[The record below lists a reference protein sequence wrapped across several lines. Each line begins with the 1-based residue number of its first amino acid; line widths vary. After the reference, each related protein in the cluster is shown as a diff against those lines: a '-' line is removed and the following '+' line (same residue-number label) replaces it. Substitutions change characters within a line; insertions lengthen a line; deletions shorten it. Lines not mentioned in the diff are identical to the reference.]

1 MILNLI
7 CVRTSEALTTLLC
20 IFSLIP
26 WKWVLL
32 ISTVKLPSSLEVVDK
47 LLVHF
52 YAQNLSIC
60 GLNCK
65 IPSYLLSVSGSGLTF
80 SQSLLWLPNSAFVLN
95 TAVEFKYASVV
106 ALLNFIY
113 TAEWVSLIFLW
124 TISIDHFS
132 YP

>member
-7 CVRTSEALTTLLC
+7 CVRTSETLTTLLC

-26 WKWVLL
+26 SKWVLL
-32 ISTVKLPSSLEVVDK
+32 VSTVILQSSLEVVDK
-47 LLVHF
+47 LLVHL

-65 IPSYLLSVSGSGLTF
+65 IPSCLLSVSGTGSTF
-80 SQSLLWLPNSAFVLN
+80 SQSLLCLPYSAFVLN

-106 ALLNFIY
+106 AFLNFIY
-113 TAEWVSLIFLW
+113 TAEWVSLIFLCI
-124 TISIDHFS
+124 ISIDHFP
-132 YP
+132 YL